1 MELEKMILEYAINGI
16 QKINACET
24 VMVLE
29 MCLKLI
35 NGLDAWDA
43 KKAVAVLLGGENV
56 AE

>member
-1 MELEKMILEYAINGI
+1 MELEKLILEYAINGI
-16 QKINACET
+16 QRINTCET

-29 MCLKLI
+29 MCLKLV

-43 KKAVAVLLGGENV
+43 KKAIAVLLGGESI